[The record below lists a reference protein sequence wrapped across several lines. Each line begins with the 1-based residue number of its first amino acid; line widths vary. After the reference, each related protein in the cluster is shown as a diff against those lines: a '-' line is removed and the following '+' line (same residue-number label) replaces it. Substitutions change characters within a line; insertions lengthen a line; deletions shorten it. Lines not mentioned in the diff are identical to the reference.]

1 MPLSV
6 DLWSLLISAFVF
18 LLTLVSLHQLLFKP
32 LLGILDKRH
41 AATVGAQQE
50 SVRTLERY
58 ESRFAEYQ
66 SRLKEERERGY
77 KRLEQLRGETLRQRQ
92 AAIERARQ
100 ESARLLDEARHS
112 LEGEVARARASIE
125 SEAGEIAAGISSAIL
140 GRPR

>member
-6 DLWSLLISAFVF
+6 DLWSLLISSFVF

-41 AATVGAQQE
+41 AATVGTQQE
-50 SVRTLERY
+50 SVRTLEHY

-66 SRLKEERERGY
+66 GQLKEEKKRGY
-77 KRLEQLRGETLRQRQ
+77 KRLEQIRGETLGQRQ
-92 AAIERARQ
+92 AAVERARQ

-125 SEAGEIAAGISSAIL
+125 AQAGEIAADISSAIL
-140 GRPR
+140 ERSR

>member
-1 MPLSV
+1 MPLAV

-18 LLTLVSLHQLLFKP
+18 LLTLVTLHQLLFKP

-50 SVRTLERY
+50 SVRALEHY

-77 KRLEQLRGETLRQRQ
+77 KRLEQLRGETLGQRQ

-125 SEAGEIAAGISSAIL
+125 AEAGEIAADISSAIL
-140 GRPR
+140 ERSR